1 MTISSWLDWLL
12 APNHAGTKKKA
23 SSRADGHSTTN
34 RDRRPVDDKTITI
47 RSANTILESHQDL
60 IQRIKL
66 SYGCDQE
73 TFQRELLP
81 LIQRYIE
88 FVLDLPA
95 TPNHFFCQAGG
106 MVALGLRTAFYA
118 LQATDDQIFE
128 GRASITKRRHL
139 ELRWRKATF
148 IAGLC
153 AELHR
158 TLSHIHVSDVQN
170 HAWQPYLMPL
180 GKWVERHRIKCLIIQ
195 WEAGKQETR
204 SLGLYALPF
213 IVTAEIMADLA
224 EENNVVVPHMLASI
238 SGSVTL
244 QEHNLLDDL
253 VRRAAAFVIDL
264 DLQDTARAQGTQPP
278 GLHLGRYFLA
288 TMQELVVNSASWRPN
303 TEKSRVWFGPEG
315 LFVVWPN
322 AFNEV
327 LKILD
332 EQLLPGLP
340 KSADQVLDILL
351 DNGMVQPQDQV
362 QSTWLIRPPS
372 VTSGIEAIKLVNP
385 ALLLNGVVPSPIPL
399 SMPLLFGAQRPPPA
413 PASAPHAPTPA
424 PADIA
429 ASTPASTLPRRPLKA
444 GNVRYLHI
452 ASGRTAAKPPAPN
465 QASGS
470 DASQQP
476 ATHLVETLPTPAVDS
491 QPDLFE
497 STPCASPPQTR
508 NVASPTATT
517 NSSDAVLSFKV
528 PMRLNH
534 ALVKPLSQIIHT
546 MNLAPSLMACCTTA
560 AGIFI
565 PLSEL
570 AKRQVDI
577 QIAVRAMAETSML
590 VQHRSGPT
598 TDREFQGKT
607 VPGVVLKPAFVHGLH
622 GDDFNEPDT

>member
-1 MTISSWLDWLL
+1 MTIFSWFDWLL
-12 APNHAGTKKKA
+12 APSYAGAKKTM
-23 SSRADGHSTTN
+23 RDRPDRHTTTN
-34 RDRRPVDDKTITI
+34 RKPRSVDDETITI
-47 RSANTILESHQDL
+47 RSADRILESHQDL

-66 SYGCDQE
+66 SYGSDQE

-95 TPNHFFCQAGG
+95 TPTHYFCQPGG

-128 GRASITKRRHL
+128 GRATITKRRHL

-158 TLSHIHVSDVQN
+158 TFSLIHVSDGQS
-170 HAWQPYLMPL
+170 HTWQPYLMPL
-180 GKWVERHRIKCLIIQ
+180 GRWVERHRVRCLIIQ
-195 WEAGKQETR
+195 WETGKQETR
-204 SLGLYALPF
+204 SLGMYALPF

-264 DLQDTARAQGTQPP
+264 DLQDTARAQGTQQP

-288 TMQELVVNSASWRPN
+288 TMQELVVASASWHPN

-322 AFNEV
+322 AFNDV

-340 KSADQVLDILL
+340 KSGDQVLDILL
-351 DNGMVQPQDQV
+351 DNGMVLPQDPV
-362 QSTWLIRPPS
+362 QSTWMIRPPGM
-372 VTSGIEAIKLVNP
+372 VSGIEAVRLVNP
-385 ALLLNGVVPSPIPL
+385 ALLLNGVVPPPAPL
-399 SMPLLFGAQRPPPA
+399 STPLLVGAQRPPPA
-413 PASAPHAPTPA
+413 PASAPPAPTSA
-424 PADIA
+424 PTN
-429 ASTPASTLPRRPLKA
+429 TPASTLPRHVHKT
-444 GNVRYLHI
+444 GNVRYLHL
-452 ASGRTAAKPPAPN
+452 ASCRTADKPPA
-465 QASGS
+465 
-470 DASQQP
+470 
-476 ATHLVETLPTPAVDS
+476 THQTPGGNAKQHHAAHLTETAPTPAAQS
-491 QPDLFE
+491 QHDLFE
-497 STPCASPPQTR
+497 STAPVRPPQTS
-508 NVASPTATT
+508 NATSAPTTT
-517 NSSDAVLSFKV
+517 NSGDVVLSFKV
-528 PMRLNH
+528 PMRLHH

-546 MNLAPSLMACCTTA
+546 MNLAPSLMACCTTS

-577 QIAVRAMAETSML
+577 PIALRAMAETSML
-590 VQHRSGPT
+590 VPHRSGPT
-598 TDREFQGKT
+598 TDREFCGKT
-607 VPGVVLKPAFVHGLH
+607 VPGVVLKPVFVNGLH
-622 GDDFNEPDT
+622 ADDFNDPDN